1 LVEDNDIRDD
11 AGDGEETS
19 RPRGGG
25 GGGRRPQQSGSR
37 NRRFDRRRKGPTKG
51 CGPRCI
57 GYKGAT
63 ISYKQLDVLKRYV
76 TDRGKIRPRRQ
87 TGICAKHQRPLAQ
100 AIKRARYMALLP
112 YTSEHVFSSDDQR

>member
-1 LVEDNDIRDD
+1 LVEDNNIREDL
-11 AGDGEETS
+11 GDSEETSS

-25 GGGRRPQQSGSR
+25 GGRRQHQSGSR
-37 NRRFDRRRKGPTKG
+37 NRRFDRRRKGPTRG

-57 GYKGAT
+57 GYKDAT

-87 TGICAKHQRPLAQ
+87 TGTCAKHQRPLAQ

-112 YTSEHVFSSDDQR
+112 YTSEHVFSSDEQG